1 MLKEAKHPA
10 NLHGHRPE
18 KVEINCFAKCLDR
31 KGSDILKALA
41 HQDEIN
47 GLSKGIFF
55 SFILTKTP
63 HHSTLLLPHLCG
75 SGRKRNIKI
84 MVKVHTESSTQLQM
98 FCFKCH
104 KVWGKGFFFP
114 SHIMEDQRSD
124 TLRRRLL

>member
-55 SFILTKTP
+55 SFILTNR
-63 HHSTLLLPHLCG
+63 L
-75 SGRKRNIKI
+75 
-84 MVKVHTESSTQLQM
+84 HTTQPFYSLISVVQG
-98 FCFKCH
+98 
-104 KVWGKGFFFP
+104 GKE
-114 SHIMEDQRSD
+114 I
-124 TLRRRLL
+124 